1 MEDKQVFLTSTI
13 DAYVGID
20 VPELRL
26 KRLWERK
33 GTKKA
38 IPFSVLQ
45 EAFYYPSVEYLLRQG
60 ILYIDDLDVKIELGL
75 ETEEAR
81 KPGAELSIQ
90 LLKDDEIN
98 RLLTVVPLYEFKT
111 KLQKMS
117 KEQIHSI
124 VDYAVMHEI
133 TNYDKCS
140 YLKELTDFDII
151 RTVQLNHDDKE
162 GKERKEES

>member
-1 MEDKQVFLTSTI
+1 MN
-13 DAYVGID
+13 
-20 VPELRL
+20 
-26 KRLWERK
+26 
-33 GTKKA
+33 
-38 IPFSVLQ
+38 
-45 EAFYYPSVEYLLRQG
+45 
-60 ILYIDDLDVKIELGL
+60 
-75 ETEEAR
+75 
-81 KPGAELSIQ
+81 IQ

-162 GKERKEES
+162 GKEES

>member
-1 MEDKQVFLTSTI
+1 
-13 DAYVGID
+13 
-20 VPELRL
+20 
-26 KRLWERK
+26 
-33 GTKKA
+33 
-38 IPFSVLQ
+38 
-45 EAFYYPSVEYLLRQG
+45 
-60 ILYIDDLDVKIELGL
+60 
-75 ETEEAR
+75 
-81 KPGAELSIQ
+81 
-90 LLKDDEIN
+90 
-98 RLLTVVPLYEFKT
+98 
-111 KLQKMS
+111 MS